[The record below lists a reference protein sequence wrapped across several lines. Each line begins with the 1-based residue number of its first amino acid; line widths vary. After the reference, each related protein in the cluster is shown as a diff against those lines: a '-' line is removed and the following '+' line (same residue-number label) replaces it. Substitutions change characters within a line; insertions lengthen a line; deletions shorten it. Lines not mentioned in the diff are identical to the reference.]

1 MKKNSAL
8 IILVA
13 VLLVPIHNSFAQRLL
28 PVEGAQPYG
37 IQNFCAGVNCV
48 DSLWMYKRIYKSEPA
63 VLPYSFARVEGDRG
77 FFEKMLLSKADAMFD
92 TNPIIAMI
100 LIEKNKIIFERYKG
114 SVTAQ
119 TAFAGFSM
127 TKSVASLTVGQAT
140 CKNSDI
146 NLDVKA
152 SSLNNLLIGTVQG
165 DATIRQLLTMSS
177 GGKRGTLSL
186 GAWPVGG
193 ENIGNSNY
201 AGYKSIPTLM
211 KDHGGRQVAD
221 EKSGELVKVGDEF
234 SYKNTDYTALSLV
247 LSGESQDGF
256 FKTFNSYLSPLVGF
270 ENPVYWVHD
279 ENGYA
284 HTSTSFHAT
293 LTDWARLAQFILNKV
308 NDKTDSCISRYIK
321 EATKTQIKNKSAA
334 HGANFNSGSNFGGYG
349 FGFWTENQKRP
360 KAIYMVG
367 ARGQRIAIEPNS
379 EKVLV
384 VISTDESSVK
394 DVYNFFGQ
402 W

>member
-13 VLLVPIHNSFAQRLL
+13 VLLVPIHNSFAQRPL
-28 PVEGAQPYG
+28 PIEGAQLG
-37 IQNFCAGVNCV
+37 IQNFCSGLNCI
-48 DSLWMYKRIYKSEPA
+48 DGLWMYKRIYKSEPA
-63 VLPYSFARVEGDRG
+63 MLPYSFERLTGNPG
-77 FFEKMLLSKADAMFD
+77 FFGRILSHKADVIFD
-92 TNPIIAMI
+92 SRSIIAMV
-100 LIEKNKIIFERYKG
+100 LIEKNKILYERYKG
-114 SVTAQ
+114 SVNSQ

-127 TKSVASLTVGQAT
+127 TKSVASLTVGQAA
-140 CKNSDI
+140 CKNVNI
-146 NLDVKA
+146 NLDAKA
-152 SSLNNLLIGTVQG
+152 SSLNNLLDGTVQG
-165 DATIRQLLTMSS
+165 DATIRQLLMMSS
-177 GGKRGTLSL
+177 GGLRGAHST
-186 GAWPVGG
+186 GAWPAKGV
-193 ENIGNSNY
+193 NIGNPNY
-201 AGYKSIPTLM
+201 AGYASIPVIL
-211 KDHGGRQVAD
+211 KDHGERQMAD
-221 EKSGELVKVGDEF
+221 GKSGELVNIGEEF
-234 SYKNTDYTALSLV
+234 SYKNTDYAALSLI
-247 LSGESQDGF
+247 LSGESPEGF
-256 FKTFNSYLSPLVGF
+256 FKSFNNELAPLVGF

-279 ENGYA
+279 KHGYT

-334 HGANFNSGSNFGGYG
+334 HGANFNSGINFGGYG
-349 FGFWTENQKRP
+349 FGFWTENHKRP

-379 EKVLV
+379 EKVMV
-384 VISTDESSVK
+384 VISTDESSVN